1 MKSRLLGGWI
11 ALSLSTSAAGA
22 MTVADYQG
30 LKPKQ
35 QVGEIASILGSLK
48 LPAHDEQVAKIMTCM
63 NHQGATAEQ
72 LGRPLRTAAL
82 VCFGA
87 TAD

>member
-1 MKSRLLGGWI
+1 MKSRLLGGWMLL
-11 ALSLSTSAAGA
+11 ALSTSAAGA
-22 MTVADYQG
+22 MSVADYQG

-35 QVGEIASILGSLK
+35 QVGEITAIFNGLNMP
-48 LPAHDEQVAKIMTCM
+48 LPDEQVAKIMACM
-63 NHQGATAEQ
+63 NHQGETAEQ
-72 LGRPLRTAAL
+72 LGRSLRTAAL